1 MGSAPLVGSRPVTP
15 SALSGAAVDGRV
27 VTEGGDGEAE
37 MRVAADCQPVGGA
50 AACVTSLNAKDTGGS
65 AAVFAPR
72 SSGDGQAVAPATGP
86 SVPIARELPH
96 SGTGGGGGASCVPPV
111 TPARPSGDALSSRA
125 ANKRRWGAAFVT
137 LGLEFEDDMQDR
149 LINMFVS
156 VPHLYPSFFVHY
168 AKGTTLANPPT
179 TQLGVEDWFS
189 RVLSSTRCGMSAED
203 APPLDRVPN
212 ASVHAVISAA
222 YAKYNNTLP
231 AGSMPVPPATTPRQ
245 TADKVSGGSPAA
257 TGDASSR
264 SLSKEF
270 LASRQSKKQKRA
282 AVESTETKQVTK
294 ASGKAAEGASASNS
308 SSNDSASG
316 ASPPDGY
323 DLTNM
328 RMMIAARLM
337 TERYDVKRRK

>member
-1 MGSAPLVGSRPVTP
+1 
-15 SALSGAAVDGRV
+15 
-27 VTEGGDGEAE
+27 
-37 MRVAADCQPVGGA
+37 
-50 AACVTSLNAKDTGGS
+50 
-65 AAVFAPR
+65 
-72 SSGDGQAVAPATGP
+72 
-86 SVPIARELPH
+86 
-96 SGTGGGGGASCVPPV
+96 
-111 TPARPSGDALSSRA
+111 
-125 ANKRRWGAAFVT
+125 
-137 LGLEFEDDMQDR
+137 
-149 LINMFVS
+149 
-156 VPHLYPSFFVHY
+156 
-168 AKGTTLANPPT
+168 
-179 TQLGVEDWFS
+179 
-189 RVLSSTRCGMSAED
+189 
-203 APPLDRVPN
+203 
-212 ASVHAVISAA
+212 
-222 YAKYNNTLP
+222 
-231 AGSMPVPPATTPRQ
+231 VPPATTPRQ